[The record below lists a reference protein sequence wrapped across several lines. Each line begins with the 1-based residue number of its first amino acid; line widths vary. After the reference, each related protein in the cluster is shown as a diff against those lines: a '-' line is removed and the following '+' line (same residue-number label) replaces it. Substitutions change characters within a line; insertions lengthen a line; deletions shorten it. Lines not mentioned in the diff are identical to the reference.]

1 MMETIDLDAYFRR
14 IGYAGPRTPTLDT
27 LRAIHF
33 RHPQTI
39 PFENLDPLLKRPVR
53 LDLPSLEKKLVAS
66 RRGGY
71 CFEQNALFA
80 EVLRQLGFRITPLAA
95 RVIWGAPEDAVRPR
109 THMLLRVDLEDGPYI
124 ADVGFGGATAT
135 GPLRLVP
142 DIEQTTPHEPFRL
155 IRTGQPEGLVSTD
168 DEFRKQVWLRD
179 RWKTLYRFGLQPQL
193 PPDYEIAN
201 WYVSTY
207 PPSHFINDL
216 VAARTTA
223 DRRFALLNGQLS
235 IHHLR
240 GASEQRVLSSVD
252 EVRTVLEETFEL
264 SLPEGDELNEA
275 LARALARPVA
285 EKA

>member
-1 MMETIDLDAYFRR
+1 MTETIDLDAYFRR

-27 LRAIHF
+27 LRDIHF

-66 RRGGY
+66 GRGGY
-71 CFEQNALFA
+71 CFEQNALLA
-80 EVLRQLGFRITPLAA
+80 EVLRLLGFKVTPLAA
-95 RVIWGAPEDAVRPR
+95 RVLWGAPEDAVRPR

-142 DIEQTTPHEPFRL
+142 DIEQSTPHEPFRL
-155 IRTGQPEGLVSTD
+155 IRTD

-179 RWKTLYRFGLQPQL
+179 HWKTLYRFNLQPQL

-216 VAARTTA
+216 VAARATA

-240 GASEQRVLSSVD
+240 GVSEQRVLSSVD

-264 SLPEGDELNEA
+264 TLPEAPDLNEA
-275 LARALARPVA
+275 LARALARPA
-285 EKA
+285 AP

>member
-1 MMETIDLDAYFRR
+1 MTETIDLDAYFRR

-27 LRAIHF
+27 LRDIHF

-66 RRGGY
+66 GRGGY
-71 CFEQNALFA
+71 CFEQNALLA
-80 EVLRQLGFRITPLAA
+80 EVLRLLGFKVTPLAA
-95 RVIWGAPEDAVRPR
+95 RVLWGAPEDAIRPR
-109 THMLLRVDLEDGPYI
+109 THMLLRIDLEDGPYI

-142 DIEQTTPHEPFRL
+142 DIEQSTPHEPFRL
-155 IRTGQPEGLVSTD
+155 IRTD

-179 RWKTLYRFGLQPQL
+179 HWKTLYRFNLQPQL

-216 VAARTTA
+216 VAARATA

-240 GASEQRVLSSVD
+240 GVSEQRVLSSVD

-264 SLPEGDELNEA
+264 TLPEAPDLNEA
-275 LARALARPVA
+275 LARALARPA
-285 EKA
+285 AP

>member
-1 MMETIDLDAYFRR
+1 MTETIDLDAYFRR

-27 LRAIHF
+27 LRDIHF

-66 RRGGY
+66 GRGGY
-71 CFEQNALFA
+71 CFEQNALLA
-80 EVLRQLGFRITPLAA
+80 EVLRLLGFRVTPLAA
-95 RVIWGAPEDAVRPR
+95 RVLWGAPEDAIRPR
-109 THMLLRVDLEDGPYI
+109 THMLLRIDLEDGPYI

-142 DIEQTTPHEPFRL
+142 DIEQSTPHEPFRL
-155 IRTGQPEGLVSTD
+155 IRTD

-179 RWKTLYRFGLQPQL
+179 HWKTLYRFNLQPQL

-216 VAARTTA
+216 VAARATA

-240 GASEQRVLSSVD
+240 GVSEQRVLSSVD

-264 SLPEGDELNEA
+264 TLPEAPDLNEA
-275 LARALARPVA
+275 LARALARPA
-285 EKA
+285 AP